1 MRWSLTHEDIPM
13 EEERPVCL
21 PLSELVDSD
30 DSGARPAACHGRT
43 SRCNVCG
50 RILLQCRAR
59 LTRCRC
65 SIAEE
70 IGGGCTGQMARAK
83 QPPGESGLSASLPPF
98 SSTSLI
104 GGAEER
110 LFCRARG
117 ASFFPAD
124 QSSLVHLGEASGK
137 QALAASKTKRRK
149 TSSAHTELATMETEM
164 RNLTLKRNRLLTT
177 K

>member
-1 MRWSLTHEDIPM
+1 MKISLWPQLLKDLSCVPGTTCCRISQLDPGHPSLAEADWHFIAHLPFYSRLFRRLLPGLRSPWPVRWSLTHEDIPM

-110 LFCRARG
+110 LFC
-117 ASFFPAD
+117 
-124 QSSLVHLGEASGK
+124 
-137 QALAASKTKRRK
+137 
-149 TSSAHTELATMETEM
+149 
-164 RNLTLKRNRLLTT
+164 
-177 K
+177 